1 MRKLHVNCFGPSR
14 FSARPRPL
22 NALSFPFSPTFR
34 RLQSTSVA
42 VAFVNTTTHTH
53 LSRRTCIV
61 CNCTRV
67 YTSNIDTLT
76 PIFQR
81 TVSAAL
87 SDCGMEGMTGVGTLE
102 HIEVNPWIGTFDWH
116 LVKLLSPL
124 SRHIPYRLYHIDFD
138 TQTNSNWF
146 VACFCFSD
154 IGSGL
159 MSAAV

>member
-22 NALSFPFSPTFR
+22 NAALFHFPPLSGACRALPLPQLLLIR
-34 RLQSTSVA
+34 P
-42 VAFVNTTTHTH
+42 HTH

-124 SRHIPYRLYHIDFD
+124 SRHIPYIYYTIQISTSKRIQIGLLLASAFERL
-138 TQTNSNWF
+138 
-146 VACFCFSD
+146 
-154 IGSGL
+154 
-159 MSAAV
+159 AAE